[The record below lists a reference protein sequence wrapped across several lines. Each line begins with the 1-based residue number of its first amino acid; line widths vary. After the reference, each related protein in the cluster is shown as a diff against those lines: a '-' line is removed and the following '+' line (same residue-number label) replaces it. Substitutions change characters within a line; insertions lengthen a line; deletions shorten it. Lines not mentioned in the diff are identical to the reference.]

1 MATTGGNVQDSLLV
15 EAPLKNSQKMG
26 RCFLNADV
34 HHLCL
39 DKSYDYL
46 RESTKKSIVMDLWI

>member
-26 RCFLNADV
+26 GWFLDADV
-34 HHLCL
+34 RHLCL
-39 DKSYDYL
+39 GKGYDYL
-46 RESTKKSIVMDLWI
+46 REPVKKSIIIDLWI